1 MEGDHWQK
9 LSQKLQQHGLV
20 VEASMSGL
28 RAWIPRTVTL
38 IELATHAWLLGIVV
52 MVATRHLRL
61 GELVGA
67 VGLLLAAAGTV
78 GILGLGLLHLLVVGS
93 RGLRKRLG
101 QEVIISMHSVT
112 ARGRTLPLEEITGFT
127 LIRRIFLAR
136 WLYARTRDG
145 RWVLL
150 AHNDD
155 EMMMVHLRH
164 LLEERR
170 QARVAQLSEAGH
182 DLEESVRPPPALEAL
197 RGGDL
202 R

>member
-1 MEGDHWQK
+1 
-9 LSQKLQQHGLV
+9 
-20 VEASMSGL
+20 MSGL